1 MPPGHDNAWLLVLKY
16 GKSGVNAPINSSANV
31 VKPTASVPPEH
42 AARACF
48 QRRTGI
54 IIRNHASDV
63 IFMRNDYPEL
73 ADPTNNT
80 NSEGTF
86 FAKIIKITM

>member
-54 IIRNHASDV
+54 IIRNHASDA
-63 IFMRNDYPEL
+63 L
-73 ADPTNNT
+73 SDPTNNT

>member
-1 MPPGHDNAWLLVLKY
+1 MTKVRIEMPPGHDNAWLLVLKY
-16 GKSGVNAPINSSANV
+16 GKSGVNAPINSSAYA
-31 VKPTASVPPEH
+31 VKPTASVLPEH

-54 IIRNHASDV
+54 IIRNHASDA
-63 IFMRNDYPEL
+63 L

-86 FAKIIKITM
+86 FANIIKITM

>member
-16 GKSGVNAPINSSANV
+16 GKSGVNAPINSSAYV
-31 VKPTASVPPEH
+31 VKPTASVVPEH

-54 IIRNHASDV
+54 IIRNHASDA
-63 IFMRNDYPEL
+63 L
-73 ADPTNNT
+73 ADLTNNT

>member
-1 MPPGHDNAWLLVLKY
+1 MTKVRIEMPPGHDNAWLLVLKY

-54 IIRNHASDV
+54 IIRNHASDA
-63 IFMRNDYPEL
+63 L

-80 NSEGTF
+80 NSEETF